1 MKVAICG
8 SLSFAKEMGE
18 LKEKLVKLGLEVEVP
33 YSAVK
38 ILKGEFSQEG
48 INKSKED
55 GTFHKITMENDA
67 IRKWHD
73 VIKLCDAILVANYD
87 KKGIKDYVGGSV
99 FLEIGFAHV
108 MNKKVYLLN
117 PIPKVSYK
125 DEILAMQPIVLE
137 GDLSK
142 ISDSK

>member
-1 MKVAICG
+1 MKIAICG

-18 LKEKLVKLGLEVEVP
+18 LKEKLNGFGFEVEVP

-55 GTFHKITMENDA
+55 GTFHKITIENDA

-73 VIKLCDAILVANYD
+73 VIQSCDAILVVNYD
-87 KKGIKDYVGGSV
+87 KKGISNYVGGSV
-99 FLEIGFAHV
+99 FLEIGFAHI
-108 MNKKVYLLN
+108 MNKKIYLLN
-117 PIPKVSYK
+117 PIPEVSYK
-125 DEILAMQPIVLE
+125 DEIIAMQPIILE
-137 GDLSK
+137 GNLLK
-142 ISDSK
+142 IK